1 MRATL
6 PRSGAG
12 PPMPRPAPP
21 PAARGPPIVHTAAPP
36 RSLRFFMPR
45 SLHPSEP
52 RATRRA
58 CLQAALLSSLAWRPA
73 GAAEAQAWPTRP
85 VRLVVGFPGGSSP
98 DLTAR
103 TLAEPLARAL
113 GQPVVVE
120 NRVGAGGNIG
130 ADAVAKATDGHTLGL
145 MINGNMT
152 IARLVNPRAPYDPLT
167 ELLPVSLVGVSPL
180 VLAAPLQS
188 PGADARAFLEAAR
201 AAGDRWSYGSPG
213 IGTVG
218 HIGME
223 MLKARTG
230 IAPVHVPY
238 PGYPQVA
245 NALLAGDLQLSM
257 LPPALAA
264 AQVRA
269 GKLRAVAV
277 TAAGRSVLAPDVP
290 SLAEAGVGDFSLE
303 IWNAVAAPAAMPRP
317 VAARLSAL
325 VGEIVRTPEI
335 RAKLRQQGWQAVGT
349 SAEGLAN
356 RIAADTRAMGRVIA
370 AQRIRAD

>member
-1 MRATL
+1 
-6 PRSGAG
+6 
-12 PPMPRPAPP
+12 
-21 PAARGPPIVHTAAPP
+21 
-36 RSLRFFMPR
+36 MPR